1 MTPAP
6 RCFGCSITNTPRPRR
21 LRRRRLPSGAARSR
35 ASLTTF
41 TPAVEALPTE
51 PVRGHGFRH
60 HTLLSEGGRLRQ
72 RGYGL
77 EVILPALQEVNARF
91 EEPHTDAKVREL
103 AADIVDRYEPGEG
116 PRPEPEAAVAPA
128 AQAAE
133 VVQPQDAAL
142 RPVPVERPELP
153 QDRAGVE
160 RGIAELTTWRL
171 ARSQRRN
178 GAIVYSEDGGP
189 WKVLGKV
196 DRAVL
201 MQMLAEAAVMYVPVK
216 GGGSAPDAPIPFVI
230 PKTNDLDRYLGFIA
244 NKVWVDDDDS
254 EGYYGRV
261 REWAEDPG
269 GAGGGDRDEG
279 GPRAAPCGDEG
290 QGAGHLPRPARPGAG
305 GERALGRGV
314 GSGENPGRGRGAGLP
329 LDQPRPPEAPGR
341 RPEAEVGT
349 CRVAWD
355 SFGADRAV
363 LSQAVPDKRICLGHS
378 LTEYPYIQRG
388 GKP

>member
-1 MTPAP
+1 M
-6 RCFGCSITNTPRPRR
+6 
-21 LRRRRLPSGAARSR
+21 
-35 ASLTTF
+35 
-41 TPAVEALPTE
+41 
-51 PVRGHGFRH
+51 
-60 HTLLSEGGRLRQ
+60 
-72 RGYGL
+72 
-77 EVILPALQEVNARF
+77 ILPALQEVNARF

-261 REWAEDPG
+261 REWAETPAVLAGATATKAALAPRRAGMKVKEPDIYRDPHALGQVGNALWDAGWDQVKIPVEG
-269 GAGGGDRDEG
+269 GARGYRWISPGHPKHRGDDRK
-279 GPRAAPCGDEG
+279 
-290 QGAGHLPRPARPGAG
+290 
-305 GERALGRGV
+305 
-314 GSGENPGRGRGAGLP
+314 
-329 LDQPRPPEAPGR
+329 R
-341 RPEAEVGT
+341 R
-349 CRVAWD
+349 
-355 SFGADRAV
+355 
-363 LSQAVPDKRICLGHS
+363 
-378 LTEYPYIQRG
+378 
-388 GKP
+388 